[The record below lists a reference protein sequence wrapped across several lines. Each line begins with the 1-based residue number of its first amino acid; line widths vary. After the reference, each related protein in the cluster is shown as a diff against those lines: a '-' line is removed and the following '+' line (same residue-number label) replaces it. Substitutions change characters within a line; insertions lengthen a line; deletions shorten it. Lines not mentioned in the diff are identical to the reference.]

1 MTFPVQ
7 KDHILIFEDK
17 DAEHTESLSFR
28 GPKMKLKPLWVGTL
42 ATAGFSFEL
51 FFDGETFTLLRGFYN
66 LEMLHLFQKFSF
78 DC

>member
-17 DAEHTESLSFR
+17 DGEHTESLSFR

-42 ATAGFSFEL
+42 ATAGFSFEV
-51 FFDGETFTLLRGFYN
+51 FFDGEKFTLLRGFFS
-66 LEMLHLFQKFSF
+66 LEMFHLFLKFSF